1 MALFKI
7 GFIPVSFI
15 DLIDISVVAVG
26 TWYIQRT
33 LRNSVLLRGVWLII
47 GVFVA
52 WRLVE
57 LANMVLLKSILQE
70 VLKLSAL
77 VVIVLLGPELRRLI
91 FIKSRLVFFEN
102 LRRQINIE
110 LDDRPVVNSE
120 EIIEASLKLS
130 DNRTGALIVLLR
142 TNSLEQIIS
151 TGDRLDA
158 SVSTRLLISI
168 FNPKSPLHDGAVLV
182 QGNQIIAARCVL
194 PVSDDPDL
202 PPELGL
208 RHRSALGL
216 SEVSDAVALV
226 VSEETGQISIAYQ
239 GRLKRNL
246 SAEELQ
252 QYLGTLFQSAR

>member
-1 MALFKI
+1 
-7 GFIPVSFI
+7 
-15 DLIDISVVAVG
+15 
-26 TWYIQRT
+26 
-33 LRNSVLLRGVWLII
+33 
-47 GVFVA
+47 
-52 WRLVE
+52 
-57 LANMVLLKSILQE
+57 
-70 VLKLSAL
+70 
-77 VVIVLLGPELRRLI
+77 
-91 FIKSRLVFFEN
+91 
-102 LRRQINIE
+102 
-110 LDDRPVVNSE
+110 
-120 EIIEASLKLS
+120 
-130 DNRTGALIVLLR
+130 
-142 TNSLEQIIS
+142 
-151 TGDRLDA
+151 
-158 SVSTRLLISI
+158 
-168 FNPKSPLHDGAVLV
+168 LHDGAVLV

>member
-1 MALFKI
+1 
-7 GFIPVSFI
+7 
-15 DLIDISVVAVG
+15 
-26 TWYIQRT
+26 
-33 LRNSVLLRGVWLII
+33 
-47 GVFVA
+47 
-52 WRLVE
+52 
-57 LANMVLLKSILQE
+57 
-70 VLKLSAL
+70 
-77 VVIVLLGPELRRLI
+77 
-91 FIKSRLVFFEN
+91 VFFEN